1 MRWDNENMTTPS
13 TTVPLVDLDD
23 PALRR
28 ADAAAVLEHLVS
40 RKPLDPALLERV
52 RARAEQVTEAIRR
65 EHGLVNDDTFQ
76 SLLDDEA

>member
-1 MRWDNENMTTPS
+1 MTTPS